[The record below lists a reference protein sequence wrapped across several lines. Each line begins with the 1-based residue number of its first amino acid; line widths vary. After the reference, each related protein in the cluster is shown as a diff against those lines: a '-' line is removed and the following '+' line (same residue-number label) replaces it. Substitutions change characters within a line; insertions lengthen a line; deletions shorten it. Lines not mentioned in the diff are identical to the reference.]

1 MTLDSEKNKNILEVM
16 RSLLGLDYISDLRT
30 RKVLV
35 KDKLDELSLDF
46 YSKKQIEELCNYV
59 FGDDKSIYTALIEKR
74 NEIIKKK

>member
-35 KDKLDELSLDF
+35 KDKLDELSLDT
-46 YSKKQIEELCNYV
+46 YSEKQIEELCNYV

>member
-46 YSKKQIEELCNYV
+46 YSEKQIEELCNYV